1 MLRNEATVQAP
12 DASPIQSSSADARL
26 ERYAELVVRVG
37 ANVGPGQILFVLAQ
51 VEHAPLVRAVAR
63 AGYAAGARRVDVQ
76 YADQHVRRAMI
87 ELGPEDMLEYTP
99 SWIEERFGSMAG
111 QALLSIT
118 GDPDPDLLSDLPGAL
133 VGRAR
138 MRRAN
143 EITQQQMADRTLNW
157 AIVAAPNPGWA
168 TRVFGEP
175 DVERLWGEVELCMRL
190 DEPDPVAAW
199 QQHLSRLRRRADTLN
214 ELAFDRLRYSGPG
227 TDFTVG
233 LLPGVRWTTALHST
247 RDGRE
252 YVANM
257 PTEEVYTSPDCRRA
271 EGTIAATMP
280 LALGGTLVQGL
291 RLTVRDGRIVE
302 VQADRGADVVRAQLE
317 IDERAAYFGELA
329 LVDSSSRV
337 GQRGITFFDTLFDEN
352 ATCHIAYG
360 RGATDST
367 DSTSQE
373 GVNQSVVHTDF
384 MVGGPQLEIDGLR
397 MDGGSV
403 PILRG
408 GAWQLP
414 E

>member
-1 MLRNEATVQAP
+1 MEQAS
-12 DASPIQSSSADARL
+12 DAPPHPPSSPDARL
-26 ERYAELVVRVG
+26 ERYAELAVRVG
-37 ANVGPGQILFVLAQ
+37 ANVGEGQILYVLAQ

-63 AGYAAGARRVDVQ
+63 AAYAAGARRVDVQ

-87 ELGPEDMLEYTP
+87 ELGPEDMLEHTP
-99 SWIEERFGSMAG
+99 PWIEQRCDSMAD

-118 GDPDPDLLSDLPGAL
+118 GDPEPDLLADLPGAL
-133 VGRAR
+133 VGKAR

-143 EITQQQMADRTLNW
+143 EITQQHMADRSLNW
-157 AIVAAPNPGWA
+157 TIVAAPNAGWA
-168 TRVFGEP
+168 SRVFGEP
-175 DVERLWGEVELCMRL
+175 DVERLWSEVELCMRL

-199 QQHLSRLRRRADTLN
+199 QQHLARLGRRADALN
-214 ELAFDRLRYSGPG
+214 QRAFDALRYTGPG

-233 LLPGVRWTTALHST
+233 LLPGVGWTTALHST
-247 RDGRE
+247 RDGRK

-257 PTEEVYTSPDCRRA
+257 PTEEVYTSPDSSRA

-280 LALGGTLVQGL
+280 LALAGTLVQGL
-291 RLTVRDGRIVE
+291 RVTVRDGRIVD

-317 IDERAAYFGELA
+317 IDERAAYFGEVA
-329 LVDSSSRV
+329 LVDQTSRV

-360 RGATDST
+360 RGATDSA

-373 GVNQSVVHTDF
+373 GVNRSVVHTDF
-384 MVGGPQLEIDGLR
+384 MVGGPQLEIDGLGA
-397 MDGGSV
+397 DGASV

>member
-1 MLRNEATVQAP
+1 M
-12 DASPIQSSSADARL
+12 SADARL
-26 ERYAELVVRVG
+26 ERYAELAVRVG
-37 ANVGPGQILFVLAQ
+37 ANVAEGQTLFVLAQ

-63 AGYAAGARRVDVQ
+63 AAYTAGAREVDVQ
-76 YADQHVRRAMI
+76 YVDQHVRRAMI
-87 ELGPEDMLEYTP
+87 ELGPQDMLEHTP
-99 SWIEERFGSMAG
+99 PWIEQRVESMAD

-118 GDPDPDLLSDLPGAL
+118 GDPEPDLLADLPGAL

-143 EITQQQMADRTLNW
+143 EIIQQQMADRSLNW
-157 AIVAAPNPGWA
+157 TIVAAPNAGWA

-175 DVERLWGEVELCMRL
+175 DVERLWSEVELCMRL

-199 QQHLSRLRRRADTLN
+199 QAHLARLRRRADALN
-214 ELAFDRLRYSGPG
+214 ELGLDALCYSGPG
-227 TDFTVG
+227 TDLTVG

-247 RDGRE
+247 RGGRE

-257 PTEEVYTSPDCRRA
+257 PTEEVYTSPDSGRA
-271 EGTIAATMP
+271 EGSIAASMP

-291 RLTVRDGRIVE
+291 RLTVRDGRIVD

-317 IDERAAYFGELA
+317 TDERAAYFGELA
-329 LVDSSSRV
+329 LVDRSSRV
-337 GQRGITFFDTLFDEN
+337 GQRGITFFDTLYDEN

-360 RGATDST
+360 RGATDPA
-367 DSTSQE
+367 DATSMD
-373 GVNQSVVHTDF
+373 GVNQSLVHTDF
-384 MVGGPQLEIDGLR
+384 MVGRPELEIDGLR
-397 MDGGSV
+397 ADGGRV